1 MNQSR
6 ACSSDPSAQRTQTS
20 HPWLSEAGPYR
31 HVRLLLCLPSLSS
44 LISSGDWFAVLLPF
58 NIYLYI
64 PRREDQ
70 M

>member
-1 MNQSR
+1 MKQSK

-31 HVRLLLCLPSLSS
+31 HVRLFLACSASS
-44 LISSGDWFAVLLPF
+44 IQYLF
-58 NIYLYI
+58 IYT
-64 PRREDQ
+64 RREDQ